1 MYRPI
6 SEIIRNIIADMEEG
20 DVVKKFKPAP
30 KIKPPRREPDVKT
43 KSNRSDYMKNYMKE
57 YREEGKDYQKVPEKV
72 KEYRRKQKK
81 KKKSNIGIN
90 MNTASLTCHIGI
102 GDPNPSPLIYGPIYP
117 ILKME

>member
-1 MYRPI
+1 MYCPI
-6 SEIIRNIIADMEEG
+6 SEIIRKMATGMEEG
-20 DVVKKFKPAP
+20 EVIKKFKPAP

-81 KKKSNIGIN
+81 KKESTSRNRVGID
-90 MNTASLTCHIGI
+90 
-102 GDPNPSPLIYGPIYP
+102 DPSSFPLIYSPCIPYCP
-117 ILKME
+117 